1 MRDVYTLEFASDQHL
16 ALAFDRVLS
25 CERLEDCV
33 VDASGRRLTFSAEA
47 PAALRVV
54 ERIYADGGLT
64 WCLRRHLAPH
74 APSPGASY
82 GEALASS
89 SLPRGPA

>member
-1 MRDVYTLEFASDQHL
+1 VLVRDVYTLEFASDRHL

-64 WCLRRHLAPH
+64 WCLRRHLARDSLAYAGGP
-74 APSPGASY
+74 
-82 GEALASS
+82 EAS